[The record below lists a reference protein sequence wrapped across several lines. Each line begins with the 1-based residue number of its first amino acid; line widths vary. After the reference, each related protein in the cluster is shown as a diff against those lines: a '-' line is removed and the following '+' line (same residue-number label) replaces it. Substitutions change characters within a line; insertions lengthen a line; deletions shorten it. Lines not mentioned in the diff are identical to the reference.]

1 MTAAFKAF
9 RIRSEGE
16 GVVAGFE
23 QLQLADLS
31 PGNVVVR
38 VLFSTINYKD
48 ALAATG
54 AGKVLRRFPL
64 VGGIDFA
71 GVVESSTDPR
81 FSTGDRV
88 LVTGNGLSET
98 HDGGYAEYARVP
110 GDWVFPIPPG
120 LDELE
125 AMALGTAGFT
135 AALAIHRMEENG
147 QKPIA
152 GPIAVTGATGGV
164 GSIAI
169 DMLAARGYEVVA
181 VSGKS
186 GAAEY
191 LKTLGATRILSRKQI
206 KSTGRPLEAV
216 QFAGAIDNV
225 GGDLL
230 AWLTRTVGFW
240 GNIASIGLAGG
251 AQLETTV
258 MPFILRGVNL
268 LGINSTSVPR
278 ALRTTIWE
286 RIATDL
292 RPRHLDRLV
301 TRTLDF
307 ADLPGAFKGY
317 LDGAVTG
324 RTVVR
329 ISSGRD
335 AAGSA
340 DAGHDSGDLGGG
352 GGPSAASPD
361 APAGP
366 SGDPDATGE

>member
-1 MTAAFKAF
+1 MTTFKAF
-9 RIRSEGE
+9 RIRSQDD
-16 GVVAGFE
+16 GVVADFE
-23 QLQLADLS
+23 PLQLEDLS

-38 VLFSTINYKD
+38 VMYSGINYKD

-54 AGKVLRRFPL
+54 AGKILRKSPL

-71 GVVESSTDPR
+71 GVVESSGDPR
-81 FSTGDRV
+81 FSAGDRV

-110 GDWVFPIPPG
+110 ADWVFAIPPG
-120 LDELE
+120 LDELK

-169 DMLAARGYEVVA
+169 DMLASRGYEVVA
-181 VSGKS
+181 VTGKPTS
-186 GAAEY
+186 AEF
-191 LKTLGATRILSRKQI
+191 LKSLGATRVLLRKQI
-206 KSTGRPLEAV
+206 KSGGRPLEAV
-216 QFAGAIDNV
+216 QFAGALDNL
-225 GGDLL
+225 GGDMLS
-230 AWLTRTVGFW
+230 WLTRTVGHW

-268 LGINSTSVPR
+268 LGINSSATPRSV
-278 ALRTTIWE
+278 RTTVWE

-292 RPRHLDRLV
+292 MPKHLDLLT

-307 ADLPGAFKGY
+307 ADLPGAFRAY
-317 LDGAVTG
+317 IDGTVTG

-329 ISSGRD
+329 IG
-335 AAGSA
+335 AAAA
-340 DAGHDSGDLGGG
+340 D
-352 GGPSAASPD
+352 P
-361 APAGP
+361 APK
-366 SGDPDATGE
+366 ATGE

>member
-1 MTAAFKAF
+1 MTAFKAF
-9 RIRSEGE
+9 RIRGE
-16 GVVAGFE
+16 GDSVAAGFE
-23 QLQLADLS
+23 QLQLTDLS
-31 PGNVVVR
+31 AGNVVVR
-38 VLFSTINYKD
+38 VHFSCINYKD

-54 AGKVLRRFPL
+54 AGKILRKFPL
-64 VGGIDFA
+64 VGGIDLA
-71 GVVESSTDPR
+71 GVVESSDDPR
-81 FSTGDRV
+81 FAQGDRV
-88 LVTGNGLSET
+88 LVTGNGLSES

-120 LDELE
+120 LDEFK

-169 DMLAARGYEVVA
+169 DMLAGRGYEVVA
-181 VSGKS
+181 VSGKQA
-186 GAAEY
+186 AAEY
-191 LKTLGATRILSRKQI
+191 LKSLGATRILLRKQL
-206 KSTGRPLEAV
+206 KSGGRPSGGRPLEAV

-225 GGDLL
+225 GGETL

-251 AQLETTV
+251 SQLETTV

-268 LGINSTSVPR
+268 LGINSSATPR
-278 ALRTTIWE
+278 TVRTTVWE

-292 RPRHLDRLV
+292 MPRHFDRLV
-301 TRTLDF
+301 TRTIDF
-307 ADLPGAFKGY
+307 DALPGAFQGY
-317 LDGAVTG
+317 VDGTITG

-329 ISSGRD
+329 I
-335 AAGSA
+335 ASA
-340 DAGHDSGDLGGG
+340 E
-352 GGPSAASPD
+352 PNV
-361 APAGP
+361 APRFSLP
-366 SGDPDATGE
+366 